1 MNSLSQHLKSL
12 TIAEAV
18 FTAPIIFAYVI
29 GSVPVLIPLLLLH
42 WLLRPKNAVAGD
54 LPPLALAR
62 AA

>member
-18 FTAPIIFAYVI
+18 FIAPIIFAYVI

-42 WLLRPKNAVAGD
+42 WLLRPTNAVAD
-54 LPPLALAR
+54 ELPPLALAK

>member
-12 TIAEAV
+12 TVAEAV

-42 WLLRPKNAVAGD
+42 WLLRSTDAVAD
-54 LPPLALAR
+54 ELPPVALAQ

>member
-42 WLLRPKNAVAGD
+42 WLLRPTQTVVD
-54 LPPLALAR
+54 EVPSLALAQ

>member
-42 WLLRPKNAVAGD
+42 WLLRPTNAVAGE
-54 LPPLALAR
+54 LPTLALAQ

>member
-42 WLLRPKNAVAGD
+42 WLLRPAKVAAD
-54 LPPLALAR
+54 ELPSLALAQ